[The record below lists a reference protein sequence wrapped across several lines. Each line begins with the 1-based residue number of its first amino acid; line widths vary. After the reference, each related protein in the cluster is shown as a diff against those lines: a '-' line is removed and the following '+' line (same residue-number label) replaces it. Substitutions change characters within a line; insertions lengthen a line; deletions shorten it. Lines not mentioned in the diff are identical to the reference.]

1 MVLKRADR
9 KLKNTSRARSLDGG
23 RLVQTNAERRSL
35 PGLSPIAD
43 GLNAAVLQCI
53 ADADPEAVH
62 RLRTGTRRVQAM
74 LEAELLAGGPVADAL
89 EQPARA
95 WLRQLRKV
103 RQAAGPVRD
112 LDVHRKLLEDWGR
125 QQTPESMARLGPQ
138 LETLALWL
146 TSRRKKRARRMQKQ
160 VEQRRQRLM
169 ERQCMVLIA
178 LSSVPADQTDVARSA
193 DAAALSA
200 FVRVSEDMPILNADN
215 LHEFRKATKKARY
228 VSEAEAEGQKASKVA
243 RALKDVQDAIGVWHD
258 WAVLAE
264 EAKGLKTEAPE
275 LTAALESEAAK
286 HFIQAIQTTQAVRDS
301 LPREAMNPSEKVRPQ
316 RSPKASRVE
325 AVRKRA

>member
-1 MVLKRADR
+1 
-9 KLKNTSRARSLDGG
+9 
-23 RLVQTNAERRSL
+23 
-35 PGLSPIAD
+35 
-43 GLNAAVLQCI
+43 
-53 ADADPEAVH
+53 
-62 RLRTGTRRVQAM
+62 M

-95 WLRQLRKV
+95 WLRQLRKM

-138 LETLALWL
+138 LEALAQWL
-146 TSRRKKRARRMQKQ
+146 TARRKKRARRMQKE

-178 LSSVPADQTDVARSA
+178 LSSVPADQPDVARSA

-200 FVRVSEDMPILNADN
+200 FVRVSKDMPILNADN

-228 VSEAEAEGQKASKVA
+228 VAEAEGEKASKVA

-286 HFIQAIQTTQAVRDS
+286 HFIQAIQTTQAMRDS
-301 LPREAMNPSEKVRPQ
+301 LPREAMNPSEKVGAR

-325 AVRKRA
+325 AVRNRA